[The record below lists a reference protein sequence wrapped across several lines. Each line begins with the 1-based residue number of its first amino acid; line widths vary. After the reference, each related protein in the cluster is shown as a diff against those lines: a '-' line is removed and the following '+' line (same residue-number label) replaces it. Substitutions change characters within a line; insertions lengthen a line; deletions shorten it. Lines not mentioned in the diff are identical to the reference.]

1 MFRKGDLKFLKILI
15 LRIRSIKTRPKIK
28 KSKKKVGKDLINGIG
43 NSEGLK
49 VSTGGQMLVDLKKA
63 RGTLMNKGN
72 INDKLLGEKFGTT
85 EEM

>member
-1 MFRKGDLKFLKILI
+1 M
-15 LRIRSIKTRPKIK
+15 
-28 KSKKKVGKDLINGIG
+28 GKDLINGIG